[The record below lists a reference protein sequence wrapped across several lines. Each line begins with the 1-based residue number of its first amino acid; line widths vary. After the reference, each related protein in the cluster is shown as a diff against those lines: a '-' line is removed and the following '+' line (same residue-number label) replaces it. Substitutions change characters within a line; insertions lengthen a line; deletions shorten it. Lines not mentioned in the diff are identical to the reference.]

1 MKYFRKTSKSI
12 DREKP
17 FRLQYSVAE
26 EDNQA
31 DHALVKIIYL
41 L

>member
-26 EDNQA
+26 EDTRQTT
-31 DHALVKIIYL
+31 HLSK
-41 L
+41 